1 MKKILFFVLV
11 AGGFTAC
18 DDPSLQPGSSAGNF
32 INVEDLINNQAQL
45 LDSQH
50 AQIDKNVWVNGQTE
64 KQTIEDVNWEK
75 ELNAFKELDISK
87 PGLQSIYSISAP
99 QPHTRL
105 YTLKSGEHAKVQ
117 WLKVTFAEDTTQL
130 QSMEGLI
137 KQTDYLYQSEKL
149 LHADFDQNHFAG
161 YRIAS
166 KKKILFGDEEMLK
179 IQGQVASK

>member
-1 MKKILFFVLV
+1 MS
-11 AGGFTAC
+11 GFAAC
-18 DDPSLQPGSSAGNF
+18 DDPSLQPSSSNGSF
-32 INVEDLINNQAQL
+32 IDVEALINNQAQT
-45 LDSQH
+45 LDSRH

-64 KQTIEDVNWEK
+64 KQTIGEVNWEK

-87 PGLQSIYSISAP
+87 PGLQSSYAISSP

-130 QSMEGLI
+130 HSIEGLI
-137 KQTDYLYQSEKL
+137 KQTNYLYQSEKL
-149 LHADFDQNHFAG
+149 LHADFEQNRFAG

-179 IQGQVASK
+179 IQGQVVK